1 MIRMSRFAIAALAS
15 IMIGAAAIPAATA
28 APTLTGTGTAVIEGT
43 PNVTEDVRW
52 RGGRG
57 FGRGFRAA
65 RFHRPFYRPARFHRP
80 YYRPFRPVY
89 ARPFYVRPAY
99 YGPRCFWRPARTVWT
114 PYGWR
119 WRPAARIC
127 RW

>member
-1 MIRMSRFAIAALAS
+1 MKRIVGVASAAIAAV
-15 IMIGAAAIPAATA
+15 MIWTA
-28 APTLTGTGTAVIEGT
+28 APSSVQAAPAMTGTGTVVLEGT
-43 PNVTEDVRW
+43 PQMTEEVRW
-52 RGGRG
+52 RGGRR
-57 FGRGFRAA
+57 FGGPR
-65 RFHRPFYRPARFHRP
+65 FYRPARFHRP
-80 YYRPFRPVY
+80 YYRPYYRPFRPV
-89 ARPFYVRPAY
+89 YVRPAY